1 VTWDIT
7 PAERKADVVVCGPAN
22 AQPKSAAAADSPQI
36 LVNHVGF
43 TPHAAKYCLF
53 AGQTPLAF
61 EILDTATGQAVFT
74 GRTTPGG
81 PDLGNFQVGDFGA
94 LTRSGTFQVRA
105 GSARSRSFGI
115 ASDVYEDALRKTV
128 AYFAKQRCGP
138 SESGY
143 NAPCHL
149 DDGRRLDN
157 DRHQDMTGGWHDA
170 CDLRKLVNATI
181 LGMVGL
187 SRVAEIHRPEW
198 GRISIPAELRW
209 GNRYFLAMQEP
220 AGYVMNYCGGTDGNR
235 WTDNKEG
242 TGDDRPI
249 HTEACAAVAQ
259 FCFIRAQAATS
270 RLTRE
275 ADPAY
280 AAQCIAAALRCL
292 AWCRTNQTARTANEL
307 GAAVAACVELHR
319 TLGDELQGV
328 KQGAAECG
336 GTVKD
341 GSPQ

>member
-1 VTWDIT
+1 MTWDIT

-209 GNRYFLAMQEP
+209 GNRYFLAM
-220 AGYVMNYCGGTDGNR
+220 
-235 WTDNKEG
+235 
-242 TGDDRPI
+242 
-249 HTEACAAVAQ
+249 
-259 FCFIRAQAATS
+259 
-270 RLTRE
+270 
-275 ADPAY
+275 
-280 AAQCIAAALRCL
+280 
-292 AWCRTNQTARTANEL
+292 
-307 GAAVAACVELHR
+307 
-319 TLGDELQGV
+319 
-328 KQGAAECG
+328 
-336 GTVKD
+336 
-341 GSPQ
+341 